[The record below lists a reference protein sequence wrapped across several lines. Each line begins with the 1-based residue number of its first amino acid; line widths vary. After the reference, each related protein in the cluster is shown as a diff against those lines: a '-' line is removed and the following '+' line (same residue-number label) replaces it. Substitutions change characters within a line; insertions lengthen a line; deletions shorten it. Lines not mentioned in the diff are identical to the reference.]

1 MAVKRGVICNK
12 GPRLELNLTHWSRNV
27 ALVHWHLLYQVQ
39 GTLLHVFLNVSGFPT
54 AHGPAWRS
62 GPLRVG
68 VSLPLGPI
76 HNGPS
81 KDAFQLFGVWWGDGV
96 AADRQLHQRQTH
108 APHVRLYRV
117 VSALQSLR
125 LLRNTQSTSVG
136 AGRAKT
142 PGRREGWAEGW
153 VRKAQEVEGRIM
165 AGKEVVGGV
174 MARS

>member
-1 MAVKRGVICNK
+1 M
-12 GPRLELNLTHWSRNV
+12 
-27 ALVHWHLLYQVQ
+27 Y
-39 GTLLHVFLNVSGFPT
+39 FLNVSGFPT
-54 AHGPAWRS
+54 AHRPAWRS
-62 GPLRVG
+62 GPLHVG

-81 KDAFQLFGVWWGDGV
+81 KDAFQLFGLWWGDGV

-136 AGRAKT
+136 AGTAKT

-153 VRKAQEVEGRIM
+153 VSKAQEVEGRNNGRERGGGRCY
-165 AGKEVVGGV
+165 GKELGCGEGKRIENGSAWHKSKSGV
-174 MARS
+174 LDCFR